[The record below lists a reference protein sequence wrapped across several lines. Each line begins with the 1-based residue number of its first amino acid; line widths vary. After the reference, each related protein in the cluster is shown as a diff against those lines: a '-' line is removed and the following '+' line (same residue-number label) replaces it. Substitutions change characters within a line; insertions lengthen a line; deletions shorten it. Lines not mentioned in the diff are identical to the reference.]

1 MLPALTGAAGVVL
14 GALGT
19 VGVGAALGASQATAQ
34 QAVLTEAAEACGVE
48 SAVGFFLGDDGRSLT
63 FDMQGEDELS
73 GASATDI
80 YCVFSALDMPA
91 SVDSHVG
98 QTTSMDGRQSATWDN
113 IEIQWSYHPDRGLDG
128 VLTVMDE

>member
-1 MLPALTGAAGVVL
+1 M
-14 GALGT
+14 
-19 VGVGAALGASQATAQ
+19 
-34 QAVLTEAAEACGVE
+34 
-48 SAVGFFLGDDGRSLT
+48 GFFLGDDGRSLT